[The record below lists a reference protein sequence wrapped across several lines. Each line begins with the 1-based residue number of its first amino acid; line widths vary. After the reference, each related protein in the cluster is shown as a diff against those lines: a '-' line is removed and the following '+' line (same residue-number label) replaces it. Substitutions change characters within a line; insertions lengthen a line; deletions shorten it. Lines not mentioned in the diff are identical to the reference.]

1 MVSEALTAPQ
11 IARCEAPKRMWRSDG
26 MPVEW
31 RIAAG
36 RVPYPEALATMQA
49 RAAAIA
55 EGGAGEAVWL
65 LEHPPLYTAGTS
77 AVAADLRAP
86 DRFPVFEAGRGGQY
100 TYHGPG
106 QRVAYVML
114 DLRER
119 GRDIR
124 ALVQNLEGWVIDTL
138 GAFNIAGERRAG
150 RIGVWV
156 ARPDKGVGRED
167 KIAAIGVRVS
177 KWVTFHGIS
186 LNVAP
191 DLSHYDGIVPCGIT
205 DQGITSF
212 EDLGHLVSMQEVDT
226 ALKSAF
232 ARRVGSIQDGG
243 T

>member
-1 MVSEALTAPQ
+1 MVSEVLTAPE
-11 IARCEAPKRMWRSDG
+11 IAAYGATNRLRRPDG
-26 MPVEW
+26 LPVEW
-31 RIAAG
+31 RIATAP
-36 RVPYPEALATMQA
+36 VPYPEALATMQG

-55 EGGAGEAVWL
+55 AGSARELVWL
-65 LEHPPLYTAGTS
+65 VQHPPLYTAGTS
-77 AVAADLRAP
+77 AMAADLRIP

-106 QRVAYVML
+106 QLVAYVML

-124 ALVQNLEGWVIDTL
+124 ALVQELEGWIIDTL
-138 GAFNIAGERRAG
+138 AAFNIVGERRAG

-156 ARPDKGVGRED
+156 RRPDKGVGRED

-205 DQGITSF
+205 DQGVTSF
-212 EDLGHLVSMQEVDT
+212 EDLGQLVAMEEVDS
-226 ALKSAF
+226 ALRVAF
-232 ARRVGSIQDGG
+232 EQRFGPAQRG
-243 T
+243 